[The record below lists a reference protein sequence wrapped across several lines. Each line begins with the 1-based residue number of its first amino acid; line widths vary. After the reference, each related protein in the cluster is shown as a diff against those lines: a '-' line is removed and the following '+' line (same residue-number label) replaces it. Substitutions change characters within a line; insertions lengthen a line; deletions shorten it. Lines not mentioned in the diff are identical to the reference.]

1 MAGQENSKLIAVN
14 RKARHDYFV
23 MEAME
28 AGVELVGTEVK
39 SIRTGA
45 VNLKDSWVEIDGG
58 ELYVLGMHISPYEQ
72 GNIFNK
78 DPRRPRRLLAHKSEI
93 RHLQQQI
100 KLQGYTLVPLQL
112 YFKQGRVKVELGLCK
127 GKKLYDKRAD
137 AAARDAKRDIDRAI
151 KTRRYFFRAHT
162 FVFPRCVV
170 LPHSV
175 YMGL

>member
-39 SIRTGA
+39 SIRAGA

-58 ELYVLGMHISPYEQ
+58 ELYVLGMHISPYEK
-72 GNIFNK
+72 GNIFNR
-78 DPRRPRRLLAHKSEI
+78 DPVRKRKLLVHKREI
-93 RHLQQQI
+93 KHLQEQQ
-100 KLQGYTLVPLQL
+100 KLQGYTLIPLQL
-112 YFKQGRVKVELGLCK
+112 YFKRGKVKLELGVCK

-137 AAARDAKRDIDRAI
+137 MAARESKRDIDRAM
-151 KTRRYFFRAHT
+151 KEQRR
-162 FVFPRCVV
+162 
-170 LPHSV
+170 
-175 YMGL
+175 